1 MKNKMLLT
9 MGLVAAL
16 MAAGCASTAG
26 SASQP
31 EAAPAA
37 ETVQAQQDAE
47 AEDGKEAAEA
57 GQEATEAGQDAAQQT
72 QDAASQI
79 VKYESKDGWS
89 ASYNSAAIEVIE
101 DDAVYFNY
109 KGDAE
114 GTNQISVM
122 YYPNQ
127 MPDEVLGAA
136 MTVNNEIPDH
146 TRSEGYFAG
155 RTDVWSLR
163 TSVESS
169 VFPNATDDFIAVER
183 NGGTLLVQITTT
195 KQAEETKLI
204 AVSDEFSEII
214 NSFELK
220 DQQPQTY
227 SQYVPGKYAVVKAK
241 APAKG
246 ADYYV
251 QFNEDHTGVLHLQDD
266 ISVIW
271 YSREGKV
278 LNAETGEQIYEY
290 VLEGDSLYLR
300 DSADENAE
308 MIEFARLAGENA

>member
-1 MKNKMLLT
+1 MKNKLLVT

-16 MAAGCASTAG
+16 MVTGCAGSTGTGAQ
-26 SASQP
+26 AD
-31 EAAPAA
+31 
-37 ETVQAQQDAE
+37 TDTQAQEAQSEETAE
-47 AEDGKEAAEA
+47 AEAE
-57 GQEATEAGQDAAQQT
+57 QET
-72 QDAASQI
+72 ASEI
-79 VKYESKDGWS
+79 VKYESDERWS
-89 ASYNSAAIEVIE
+89 VSYNEAEFEVNE
-101 DDAVYFNY
+101 DDGTYFHY
-109 KGDAE
+109 IGQAD
-114 GTNQISVM
+114 GVNQICVT
-122 YYPNQ
+122 YYTDM
-127 MPDEVLGAA
+127 MPDAVLYEA
-136 MTVNNEIPDH
+136 MADENGLPEH

-163 TSVESS
+163 TSVKSA

-183 NGGTLLVQITTT
+183 NGGTLILQITTT
-195 KQAEETKLI
+195 KQTDETKLI
-204 AVSDEFSEII
+204 AVSDEFSEIV

-227 SQYVPGKYAVVKAK
+227 SQYVPGKYTAVKGEGTGEE
-241 APAKG
+241 G

-290 VLEGDSLYLR
+290 VIEGDSLYLR
-300 DSADENAE
+300 DSAVENAE
-308 MIEFARLAGENA
+308 MIEFARQ

>member
-37 ETVQAQQDAE
+37 ETVQSQQDAA

-57 GQEATEAGQDAAQQT
+57 GQETAQQDAA
-72 QDAASQI
+72 AQI
-79 VKYESKDGWS
+79 VKYESSDGWS

-155 RTDVWSLR
+155 RTDVWALK
-163 TSVESS
+163 TSTASA

-195 KQAEETKLI
+195 KQADETKLI
-204 AVSDEFSEII
+204 AISDEFSEII

-227 SQYVPGKYAVVKAK
+227 SQYVPGKYAAVNGEE
-241 APAKG
+241 G

-300 DSADENAE
+300 DSAVENAE
-308 MIEFARLAGENA
+308 MIEFARQ

>member
-1 MKNKMLLT
+1 MKKKLLMT

-16 MAAGCASTAG
+16 IVTGCAANG
-26 SASQP
+26 ASNAQP
-31 EAAPAA
+31 ESAQEA
-37 ETVQAQQDAE
+37 ETVQAE
-47 AEDGKEAAEA
+47 AAQETEGEQEAEA
-57 GQEATEAGQDAAQQT
+57 G
-72 QDAASQI
+72 ASQDTSEPAQDTAAAGI
-79 VKYESKDGWS
+79 EKYESSDGWS
-89 ASYNSAAIEVIE
+89 AYYNSAAIEVIE

-146 TRSEGYFAG
+146 TRSEEYFAG
-155 RTDVWSLR
+155 RTDVWALK
-163 TSVESS
+163 TSTASA

-195 KQAEETKLI
+195 KQADEAKLI
-204 AVSDEFSEII
+204 AVSDEFSEIV

-227 SQYVPGKYAVVKAK
+227 SQYVPGKYTAVKGEGTGEE
-241 APAKG
+241 G

-290 VLEGDSLYLR
+290 VIEGDSLYLR
-300 DSADENAE
+300 DSAVENAE
-308 MIEFARLAGENA
+308 MIEFARQ

>member
-31 EAAPAA
+31 EAAPTA
-37 ETVQAQQDAE
+37 ETVQAQQDAA

-72 QDAASQI
+72 QDAASQV
-79 VKYESKDGWS
+79 VKYESSDGWS
-89 ASYNSAAIEVIE
+89 AYYNSAAIEVIE

-155 RTDVWSLR
+155 RTDVWALK
-163 TSVESS
+163 TSTASA

-195 KQAEETKLI
+195 KQADEAKLI
-204 AVSDEFSEII
+204 AVSDEFSEIV

-227 SQYVPGKYAVVKAK
+227 SQYVPGKYTAVKGEGTGEE
-241 APAKG
+241 G

-290 VLEGDSLYLR
+290 VIEGDSLYLR
-300 DSADENAE
+300 DSAVENAE
-308 MIEFARLAGENA
+308 MIEFARQ

>member
-16 MAAGCASTAG
+16 MAAGCASTSG

-37 ETVQAQQDAE
+37 ETAQAQ
-47 AEDGKEAAEA
+47 
-57 GQEATEAGQDAAQQT
+57 

-79 VKYESKDGWS
+79 VKYESSDGWS

-114 GTNQISVM
+114 GTNQISVL

-155 RTDVWSLR
+155 RTDVWALK
-163 TSVESS
+163 TSTASA

-183 NGGTLLVQITTT
+183 NGGTLLLQITTT

-227 SQYVPGKYAVVKAK
+227 SQYVPGKYAAVK
-241 APAKG
+241 G
-246 ADYYV
+246 DGTSGEENADYYV
-251 QFNEDHTGVLHLQDD
+251 QFNEDHTGVIHLQDD

-278 LNAETGEQIYEY
+278 LNAESGEQIYEY
-290 VLEGDSLYLR
+290 VIEGDSLYLK
-300 DSADENAE
+300 DIADENAE
-308 MIEFARLAGENA
+308 MIEFARQ

>member
-31 EAAPAA
+31 ESAPAA

-47 AEDGKEAAEA
+47 AEDGKEVAEA
-57 GQEATEAGQDAAQQT
+57 GQEATEAGQETAQ
-72 QDAASQI
+72 QDAAAQI
-79 VKYESKDGWS
+79 VKYESSDGWS

-155 RTDVWSLR
+155 RTDVWALK
-163 TSVESS
+163 TSTASA

-195 KQAEETKLI
+195 KQADETKLI

-227 SQYVPGKYAVVKAK
+227 SQYVPGKYAAVNGEGTGEE
-241 APAKG
+241 G

-300 DSADENAE
+300 DSAVENAE
-308 MIEFARLAGENA
+308 MIEFARQ

>member
-1 MKNKMLLT
+1 M
-9 MGLVAAL
+9 
-16 MAAGCASTAG
+16 
-26 SASQP
+26 
-31 EAAPAA
+31 
-37 ETVQAQQDAE
+37 
-47 AEDGKEAAEA
+47 
-57 GQEATEAGQDAAQQT
+57 
-72 QDAASQI
+72 
-79 VKYESKDGWS
+79 
-89 ASYNSAAIEVIE
+89 IE

-155 RTDVWSLR
+155 RTDVWALK
-163 TSVESS
+163 TSTASA

-195 KQAEETKLI
+195 KQADETKLI
-204 AVSDEFSEII
+204 AISDEFSEII

-227 SQYVPGKYAVVKAK
+227 SQYVPGKYAAVKGEGTGEE
-241 APAKG
+241 G

-300 DSADENAE
+300 DSAVENAE
-308 MIEFARLAGENA
+308 MIEFARQ

>member
-1 MKNKMLLT
+1 M
-9 MGLVAAL
+9 
-16 MAAGCASTAG
+16 
-26 SASQP
+26 
-31 EAAPAA
+31 
-37 ETVQAQQDAE
+37 
-47 AEDGKEAAEA
+47 
-57 GQEATEAGQDAAQQT
+57 
-72 QDAASQI
+72 
-79 VKYESKDGWS
+79 
-89 ASYNSAAIEVIE
+89 
-101 DDAVYFNY
+101 YFNY

-127 MPDEVLGAA
+127 MPDEVLGAV

-155 RTDVWSLR
+155 RTDVWALK
-163 TSVESS
+163 TSVKSA

-195 KQAEETKLI
+195 KQADETKLI
-204 AVSDEFSEII
+204 AVSDEFSEIV

-227 SQYVPGKYAVVKAK
+227 SQYVPGKYTAVKGEGTGEE
-241 APAKG
+241 G

-290 VLEGDSLYLR
+290 VIEGDSLYLR
-300 DSADENAE
+300 DSAVENAE
-308 MIEFARLAGENA
+308 MIEFARQ

>member
-31 EAAPAA
+31 EAAPTA
-37 ETVQAQQDAE
+37 ETVQAQQDAA

-72 QDAASQI
+72 QDAASQV
-79 VKYESKDGWS
+79 VKYESSDGWS
-89 ASYNSAAIEVIE
+89 AYYNSAAIEVIE

-146 TRSEGYFAG
+146 TRSEEYFAG
-155 RTDVWSLR
+155 RTDVWALK
-163 TSVESS
+163 TSTASA

-195 KQAEETKLI
+195 KQADEAKLI
-204 AVSDEFSEII
+204 AVSDEFSEIV

-227 SQYVPGKYAVVKAK
+227 SQYVPGKYTAVKGEGTGEE
-241 APAKG
+241 G

-290 VLEGDSLYLR
+290 VIEGDSLYLR
-300 DSADENAE
+300 DSAVENAE
-308 MIEFARLAGENA
+308 MIEFARQ

>member
-31 EAAPAA
+31 EAAPTA
-37 ETVQAQQDAE
+37 ETVQAQQDAA
-47 AEDGKEAAEA
+47 AEDGKEAA
-57 GQEATEAGQDAAQQT
+57 EAGQDAAQQT
-72 QDAASQI
+72 QDAASQV

-127 MPDEVLGAA
+127 MPDEVLGAV

-163 TSVESS
+163 TSVKSA

-183 NGGTLLVQITTT
+183 NGGTLILQITTT
-195 KQAEETKLI
+195 KQTDETKLI
-204 AVSDEFSEII
+204 AVSDEFSEIV

-227 SQYVPGKYAVVKAK
+227 SQYVPGKYTAVKGEGTAEE
-241 APAKG
+241 G

-290 VLEGDSLYLR
+290 VIEGDSLYLR
-300 DSADENAE
+300 DSAVENAE
-308 MIEFARLAGENA
+308 MIEFARQ

>member
-16 MAAGCASTAG
+16 MAAGCGSTAG

-37 ETVQAQQDAE
+37 ETVQSQQDAA

-57 GQEATEAGQDAAQQT
+57 GQETAQQDAA
-72 QDAASQI
+72 AQI
-79 VKYESKDGWS
+79 VKYESSDGWS

-155 RTDVWSLR
+155 RTDVWALK

-195 KQAEETKLI
+195 KQADETKLI
-204 AVSDEFSEII
+204 AISDEFSEII

-227 SQYVPGKYAVVKAK
+227 SQYVPGKYAAVKGEGTGEE
-241 APAKG
+241 G

-251 QFNEDHTGVLHLQDD
+251 QFNEDHTGVLHLQDN

-300 DSADENAE
+300 DSAVENAE
-308 MIEFARLAGENA
+308 MIEFARQ